1 MNKAL
6 KFVLNT
12 GVASMLAAGAAAALA
27 QAPGSSAAPG
37 AGNPQAGQEGRG
49 LEGRGPAGYRS
60 AMKPAERA
68 EARLA
73 YLRTAL
79 KITPAQEPQWNAY
92 ASFVRT
98 SAADMQQRMDQR
110 TQSGAPRPAGGERPN
125 AIERL
130 ERQQAF
136 LAQASKRVGDLLAV
150 EKPLYEALSVEQ
162 RKVADEVLGERARP
176 MQARFRRG

>member
-6 KFVLNT
+6 TVVLST
-12 GVASMLAAGAAAALA
+12 GFAAVLAAGATAALA
-27 QAPGSSAAPG
+27 QAPAPG
-37 AGNPQAGQEGRG
+37 AGSPPAAQGS
-49 LEGRGPAGYRS
+49 GPAAHGPMHHN

-73 YLRTAL
+73 YIKTAL

-92 ASFVRT
+92 ANFVRKN
-98 SAADMQQRMDQR
+98 AGDMHQRMEQR
-110 TQSGAPRPAGGERPN
+110 MQSGAPHRTGGERPN

-150 EKPLYEALSVEQ
+150 EKPLYESLSVEQ
-162 RKVADEVLGERARP
+162 RKIADEVLGERARP